1 MRVVK
6 LYTFLAFLAI
16 ILVSCE
22 KATDEN
28 VVFYSKDDLK
38 NELSV
43 NINDTDGTLVSVN
56 STTIVSLNSSD
67 FFKRNIAYLRNVNV
81 PKMYF
86 KVKNFNANT
95 SNSISNVEVFID
107 EIRITDDMGVNFLN
121 AANNNV
127 AYEIDNESL
136 LAAIASKLTQKKQVT
151 ISYYSDA
158 ITVNP
163 MDFGFEFSITAHGT
177 FVD

>member
-1 MRVVK
+1 MRVIK
-6 LYTFLAFLAI
+6 LYTFLAILAVA
-16 ILVSCE
+16 LVSCE

-38 NELSV
+38 KELSV
-43 NINDTDGTLVSVN
+43 NINDTDGSLVSIN
-56 STTIVSLNSSD
+56 SATVLSLFSSD
-67 FFKRNIAYLRNVNV
+67 FFKKNIAYLRDVSV

-86 KVKNFNANT
+86 KVKNLNANS

-107 EIRITDDMGVNFLN
+107 EIRITNDMGTDFLN
-121 AANNNV
+121 ATNNNV
-127 AYEIDNESL
+127 QYEIDNQEL
-136 LAAIASKLTQKKQVT
+136 LTAIASKLMQKRQVT

-158 ITVNP
+158 VTVNP
-163 MDFGFEFSITAHGT
+163 MDFGFEFSITAQGT